1 MSNSIMRRRL
11 ENKCVKVYFYYGAM
25 ESVQKLDFA
34 FGICVSFL
42 TWSLRSLFIY
52 LLYLSILDYCE
63 YFVLLRQ
70 SNCV

>member
-1 MSNSIMRRRL
+1 MSNSIMMRRL

-25 ESVQKLDFA
+25 ESVQKLDVA

-52 LLYLSILDYCE
+52 L
-63 YFVLLRQ
+63 FVVFVNIRLL
-70 SNCV
+70 

>member
-1 MSNSIMRRRL
+1 MCESIFL
-11 ENKCVKVYFYYGAM
+11 LWNYG
-25 ESVQKLDFA
+25 SVQKVDVA

-42 TWSLRSLFIY
+42 TWSLFI
-52 LLYLSILDYCE
+52 YLSILDYCE

>member
-52 LLYLSILDYCE
+52 L
-63 YFVLLRQ
+63 FVVFVNIRLL
-70 SNCV
+70 

>member
-25 ESVQKLDFA
+25 ESVQKLDVA
-34 FGICVSFL
+34 FGVCVSFL

-52 LLYLSILDYCE
+52 L
-63 YFVLLRQ
+63 FVVFVNIRLL
-70 SNCV
+70 

>member
-25 ESVQKLDFA
+25 ESVQKLDVA

-42 TWSLRSLFIY
+42 TWSLRSLFIDLFVVFVNIR
-52 LLYLSILDYCE
+52 LL
-63 YFVLLRQ
+63 
-70 SNCV
+70 

>member
-25 ESVQKLDFA
+25 ESVQKLGVA

-52 LLYLSILDYCE
+52 L
-63 YFVLLRQ
+63 FVVFVNIRLL
-70 SNCV
+70 

>member
-11 ENKCVKVYFYYGAM
+11 ENKFVKVYFYYGAM
-25 ESVQKLDFA
+25 ESVQKLDVA

-52 LLYLSILDYCE
+52 L
-63 YFVLLRQ
+63 FVVFVNIRLL
-70 SNCV
+70 

>member
-25 ESVQKLDFA
+25 ESVQKLDVA
-34 FGICVSFL
+34 FGICVSFV

-52 LLYLSILDYCE
+52 L
-63 YFVLLRQ
+63 FVVFVNIRLL
-70 SNCV
+70 